1 MKIEDRPGAC
11 AIVYSVKDDKVLM
24 GLRSD
29 THKWSFAGGKAEKE
43 DNNDLLRTAVRELK
57 EEFGVE
63 LNFDDESFS
72 YLDLEHAVVPGYK
85 RVKHENSPD
94 TFEETF
100 YKTRIFVF
108 AFYDIDE
115 VKKRMISNT
124 DDEMSALQWV
134 GTDNV
139 FDLDK
144 LMPSTVSV
152 YNVVRLYLKKMREN
166 H

>member
-1 MKIEDRPGAC
+1 MKIEDRLGAC

-29 THKWSFAGGKAEKE
+29 THKWSFAGGKAEKV
-43 DNNDLLRTAVRELK
+43 DNNNLLCTAIRELK

-63 LNFDDESFS
+63 LNIDDKNLS
-72 YLDLEHAVVPGYK
+72 YFDLENAVVPGYK

-108 AFYDIDE
+108 VFYDTDE
-115 VKKRMISNT
+115 VKEYMISNT
-124 DDEMSALQWV
+124 DGEMSALQWV
-134 GTDNV
+134 KTDDV
-139 FDLDK
+139 FNLDK

-152 YNVVRLYLKKMREN
+152 YNVVRLYLKNVKEIY
-166 H
+166 